1 MAMEEYASQSKVNQ
15 SELSKMIANICIA
28 KKEEKY
34 TGFSALIT
42 TSGHSAKKCYL
53 YSNNI

>member
-28 KKEEKY
+28 KKDEKY